1 MSTNKISLKTS
12 EEFMAGYEA
21 VYKPIF
27 PLFLEKGVKHD
38 EKVGQPSFRR
48 VDAIGDIR
56 GKHITPKDTE
66 LHQVNS
72 TDSKKAFKKYF
83 LANQYKTSVLQDEE
97 GFEDVVKQVL
107 DEHQIQM
114 DELLLLGE
122 GTSASTMINNGLY
135 WSNDTN
141 YVLENSDSIAT
152 GDDRLPELHGLI
164 NAAIN
169 KADLVAGK
177 KLVIIYGA
185 ELIPYYNSLYSA
197 SQKAFK
203 AALQE
208 INPDVDFIVL
218 PANCTPTSANGFIV
232 VNMDKIKL
240 HYTTVPKLLAQGVN
254 EENLYN
260 WANFIMGSMMV
271 EVTAKYGIVRQ
282 PITFA

>member
-12 EEFMAGYEA
+12 EEFMDGYEP

-27 PLFLEKGVKHD
+27 PLFLSKGVKHD

-48 VDAIGDIR
+48 VEAIGDIR
-56 GKHITPKDTE
+56 GKHVTPKDTE

-72 TDSKKAFKKYF
+72 TDSKKVFKKYF
-83 LANQYKTSVLQDEE
+83 LANQYKTSILQDEE
-97 GFEDVVKQVL
+97 GFDDVVKQVL

-122 GTSASTMINNGLY
+122 GTSTSTMINNGLY
-135 WSNDTN
+135 WSNDVN
-141 YVLENSDSIAT
+141 YVLESSDEIAT
-152 GDDRLPELHGLI
+152 GDARLPELHGLI

-169 KADLVAGK
+169 KAELVAGK

-185 ELIPYYNSLYSA
+185 LLIPYYNSLYSA

-218 PANCTPTSANGFIV
+218 PANCTPSGANGFIV

-240 HYTTVPKLLAQGVN
+240 HYTTVPKLMKQGLN
-254 EENLYN
+254 EEDMYN